1 MSGQHCQPISLGGD
15 RLLAVYSHR
24 AAPPGIHAAL
34 SEDFGRTWDHA
45 GELVVWASGAGDEP
59 GSGEARAQKDF
70 WNDMGAWQFGHP
82 RGALLRQWRG
92 AGRVLRRV
100 RRHAQRAVGAAASVS
115 EGPDTATAP
124 DLVLR
129 DARVVDAR
137 GARPGRFDVV
147 IRGGRI
153 EAIREH
159 GLKRTTAPAADV
171 RLDGRWVCPGL
182 MNAHTH
188 ACLDAG
194 PDPEEVLRGENR
206 TQTVLRSAARLEA
219 GLRAGVT
226 TIRDVGGPDDIDIEL
241 AGMIAA
247 GEIAGPRMLAS
258 GRVVTMT
265 GGHGWWIGRQADGP
279 DAVRRATR
287 ENLRAGAQSIK
298 LMATGGMMTTG
309 RQAGQ
314 PQLTIDEMAAAVDE
328 AHKREVPVAAH
339 AESRI
344 GVLNAIRA
352 GVDSVEHGHG
362 GDEEAIDLM
371 LERGTA
377 LVPTILSDRR
387 IIEHGVAAGIPD
399 FVVEQCEALHD
410 SLVTFLEAAIRAG
423 VRIAA
428 GNDAGAPLVPMG
440 DMVDEL
446 ALYVRHGMTQ
456 AAALESATT
465 VTAAL
470 FGLTDV
476 GLVEE
481 SYVADLLVLGGDPL
495 ESVEALRNPVQ
506 VIRAGTPVLSWGAV
520 ATG

>member
-1 MSGQHCQPISLGGD
+1 VSGDPQ
-15 RLLAVYSHR
+15 
-24 AAPPGIHAAL
+24 
-34 SEDFGRTWDHA
+34 
-45 GELVVWASGAGDEP
+45 
-59 GSGEARAQKDF
+59 
-70 WNDMGAWQFGHP
+70 
-82 RGALLRQWRG
+82 
-92 AGRVLRRV
+92 
-100 RRHAQRAVGAAASVS
+100 AASTR
-115 EGPDTATAP
+115 DI
-124 DLVLR
+124 VLR

-137 GARPGRFDVV
+137 GARPGRVDIE

-153 EAIREH
+153 AAIEEH
-159 GLKRTTAPAADV
+159 GRIGARQPLAGAAV
-171 RLDGRWVCPGL
+171 QLDGRWVSPGI
-182 MNAHTH
+182 MNAHAH
-188 ACLDAG
+188 ACLDGG
-194 PDPEEVLRGENR
+194 PDPEAVLARENR
-206 TQTVLRSAARLEA
+206 TETVLRSAVRLQA

-241 AGMIAA
+241 ARMLAA
-247 GEIAGPRMLAS
+247 GEISGPRMLAS

-287 ENLRAGAQSIK
+287 ENLRAGARSIK

-314 PQLTIDEMAAAVDE
+314 PQLTIEEMAAAVEE

-362 GDEEAIDLM
+362 GDQEAIDLM
-371 LERGTA
+371 LEHGTA

-399 FVVEQCEALHD
+399 FVVEQCEALHE

-428 GNDAGAPLVPMG
+428 GNDAGAPLVPIG

-446 ALYVRHGMTQ
+446 ELYVRHGMTPI
-456 AAALESATT
+456 AALASATT

-470 FGLTDV
+470 FGLLDV
-476 GLVEE
+476 GLVEVGH
-481 SYVADLLVLGGDPL
+481 VADLLVVGGDPL
-495 ESVEALRNPVQ
+495 DSIAALRDPIEVF
-506 VIRAGTPVLSWGAV
+506 RAGAPVL
-520 ATG
+520 TGTLPGTA